1 MTKFTNRTLWGRFG
15 KYLSLPGEPDE
26 GSESLINFICRIV
39 SDLLVRPIN
48 FDMSLC
54 AKYDRKVLD
63 EKISSI
69 FQDTSLDIDLCH
81 KKTLDMAVQL
91 TRIPFSAITHAV
103 INRLKVGKSNN
114 KFVHET
120 TLELVQHISIALVNV
135 SPNHKL
141 YMGDCHTCILY
152 CEKCNQK
159 FGLPGSIIKVLA
171 EASNTIL
178 YHYGLELGELDE
190 SDEYENMNQQ
200 RFMNS
205 LPLHTMQHLMGTFS
219 TSIVKR
225 LSTMNNQ
232 RFKYGTGNVLS
243 RYKEDKNNYYLH
255 AWHEAMKIDTYFA
268 GNDFILKQRANHM
281 SCLVLSLFDVAH
293 H

>member
-1 MTKFTNRTLWGRFG
+1 
-15 KYLSLPGEPDE
+15 
-26 GSESLINFICRIV
+26 
-39 SDLLVRPIN
+39 
-48 FDMSLC
+48 
-54 AKYDRKVLD
+54 
-63 EKISSI
+63 
-69 FQDTSLDIDLCH
+69 LCH
-81 KKTLDMAVQL
+81 EKTLNMAVEL
-91 TRIPFSAITHAV
+91 TRIPFSAVTHAV
-103 INRLKVGKSNN
+103 INRLKAGKSNN
-114 KFVHET
+114 KVVHET
-120 TLELVQHISIALVNV
+120 TLELVV

-205 LPLHTMQHLMGTFS
+205 LPMHTMSHLMGTFS

-232 RFKYGTGNVLS
+232 RCKYGTGNVLS
-243 RYKEDKNNYYLH
+243 RCDEDKNNYFLH
-255 AWHEAMKIDTYFA
+255 ALHEAMKIDTYFA
-268 GNDFILKQRANHM
+268 GNDSILQQRANHT
-281 SCLVLSLFDVAH
+281 SCLLLSLFDVAH
-293 H
+293 HRYCEDVLGESKVTKVISSFDDYGLRLESAIENGNTWITSNCDKEVFNQHRIYKVGVSFCHNNWL